1 MKHIACISV
10 KSFQKLR
17 ERENVHLLSIL
28 NSQDYDDPDKTKP
41 WQFQCGSS
49 FPGPWLKLELNLIPG
64 SQLWMSA
71 RDICSPQPTWA
82 IPSPFQRANLPESCH
97 PTAPKKRNPCRF
109 TPVSPEG
116 SQASGRPWVEDLVEL
131 SEASVRSHCNHIYH
145 KQKFELDKNGEIKIW
160 I

>member
-71 RDICSPQPTWA
+71 RDICSPPTNLSHPLTVSESKSAGILSSHCSKKTKPLQIYTRVTRGISSIRKALGWG
-82 IPSPFQRANLPESCH
+82 FGRAFWGLSSKSLQSH
-97 PTAPKKRNPCRF
+97 I
-109 TPVSPEG
+109 
-116 SQASGRPWVEDLVEL
+116 SQAEIWV
-131 SEASVRSHCNHIYH
+131 
-145 KQKFELDKNGEIKIW
+145 G
-160 I
+160 